1 MKKCPKPLGYGI
13 RRTPVVLGLSAALC
27 MPAAFSY
34 ANVDNGMD
42 RESVLSVMQGKTI
55 KGQILDETGESMIGV
70 SVLVKGTT
78 IGTVTD
84 FDGNYTIK
92 ANKGAVIT
100 FSYIGYKTQE
110 IKFTGQPT
118 VNIKMVPDNQ
128 TLDEVVVVGYGTMK
142 RSDLTGS
149 VASIAA
155 KDVEG
160 FKTSSVAGALG
171 GQIAGVQITST
182 DGTPGAGF
190 SINIRGVGTLTGDSS
205 PLYIVDG
212 FEVDDIDYLSNS
224 DIESIE
230 ILKDASSSAI
240 YGARAANG
248 VVLISTK
255 SGKIGKPIINYNGSA
270 SYRKISK
277 KLDVLSPYE
286 FVKLQGEVNSKYSD
300 SYFKTGNDD
309 DGNPYRYQSLDDYI
323 GVSGVNWQ
331 DETFN
336 PTWSQDHSLSIMGG
350 TEDTKYNASF
360 SRYIENGIFKNSGF
374 NKTTGKFRLDQK
386 LSKSL
391 SFNFT
396 VNYALTNR
404 EGVGTSGDSGRFNML
419 AQILSARPTGGLK
432 LTDEELLASA
442 IDPEMLESG
451 ESLAQV
457 NPVKQ
462 TESVTNNKRAEMW
475 SGNASATWQ
484 IIKGLTFKTAGTY
497 NTTNNRTD
505 IFYKDGS
512 KEAYRNGQKPYGR
525 TQMGRDV
532 RWTNSNNLTWK
543 QKVKKH
549 NYDIMLGH
557 EVSFKSTEYL
567 LGEAMDFPFDNLGND
582 YLGLGATPSRVESS
596 YSEKTLLSF
605 FARGNYNYDNRYLF
619 TATVRADGSTVFSN
633 KNKWGFFPSFSA
645 AWRVSEEAFMKDVEW
660 VSNFKV
666 RLGWGIVGNDRIS
679 NYLSMDL
686 YEANKYGIGNNTV
699 TVLTP
704 KQLKNANLKWEGASS
719 VNLGVD
725 LGFFDNR
732 LNVTADFFI
741 KDTKDLLLAQSLA
754 HVTGFDSQMQN
765 IGKIQNKG
773 IELSFNST
781 NIQTRNFTW
790 QTNFNISFI
799 KNTLKGLAS
808 GVESMYAR
816 SGFDSNFTAYD
827 YIATVGQSLGLIYG
841 YEFDGIY
848 QSSDFY
854 TTPDNQLILKE
865 GITNNARYGT
875 VKPGVVKYK
884 DQDGDGIITTND
896 RTVIGNAMPK
906 WYGGITNTFNYK
918 GIDFSFMFQ
927 FNYGNDI
934 YNATR
939 LYATQSRSGRRNMLA
954 EVADRWSPTNASNK
968 VPSQDGYI
976 VNDVYSRFIE
986 DGSFLRLKNI
996 TLGYT
1001 LPHKWTRKFHAS
1013 KLRIYATGQNLFC
1026 ISGYSGYDPEV
1037 NSASSNPMT
1046 PGLDWGA
1053 YPKSRVF
1060 TFGIDLQF

>member
-1 MKKCPKPLGYGI
+1 MYNINFIKSISTRGWFTLLTLI
-13 RRTPVVLGLSAALC
+13 LTISL
-27 MPAAFSY
+27 Y
-34 ANVDNGMD
+34 AQNAT
-42 RESVLSVMQGKTI
+42 L
-55 KGQILDETGESMIGV
+55 KGVIVDETDTPLIGATV
-70 SVLVKGTT
+70 QVKGTST
-78 IGTVTD
+78 GSITD

-484 IIKGLTFKTAGTY
+484 IIKGLTFKTSGTY

-773 IELSFNST
+773 IELSLNST
-781 NIQTRNFTW
+781 NIQTPNFTW

-865 GITNNARYGT
+865 GITNNARYGS

>member
-1 MKKCPKPLGYGI
+1 MYYTNIIKSI
-13 RRTPVVLGLSAALC
+13 SARGLFTLLALI
-27 MPAAFSY
+27 MSISLHAQNAT
-34 ANVDNGMD
+34 V
-42 RESVLSVMQGKTI
+42 
-55 KGQILDETGESMIGV
+55 KGVIVDETDTPLIGATV
-70 SVLVKGTT
+70 QVKGTAT
-78 IGTVTD
+78 GSITD

-110 IKFTGQPT
+110 IKFTGQSPLN
-118 VNIKMVPDNQ
+118 VKMIPDNQ

-230 ILKDASSSAI
+230 VLKDASSSAI

-248 VVLISTK
+248 VVLITTK
-255 SGKIGKPIINYNGSA
+255 SGKTGRPTITYNGSA

-300 SYFKTGNDD
+300 SYFKPGNDD
-309 DGNPYRYQSLDDYI
+309 NDIPYRYQSLDDYM
-323 GVSGVNWQ
+323 GVKGVNWQ

-350 TEDTKYNASF
+350 TDDSKYNASF

-374 NKTTGKFRLDQK
+374 DKTTGKFRLDQK

-391 SFNFT
+391 SFNIT

-404 EGVGTSGDSGRFNML
+404 KGVGTSADSGRFNML

-432 LTDEELLASA
+432 LTDDELLDSA

-462 TESVTNNKRAEMW
+462 TESVTNTKRAEMW
-475 SGNASATWQ
+475 SGNGSISWQ

-497 NTTNNRTD
+497 NTTNNRTN

-532 RWTNSNNLTWK
+532 RWTNFNNLTWK

-549 NYDIMLGH
+549 NYDVMLGH
-557 EVSFKSTEYL
+557 EVSFRSTEYL

-582 YLGLGATPSRVESS
+582 YLGLGATPSKVESS
-596 YSEKTLLSF
+596 YSEKMLLSF
-605 FARGNYNYDNRYLF
+605 FARGNYNYDNRYLL

-645 AWRVSEEAFMKDVEW
+645 AWRVSEEAFMKDVDW

-686 YEANKYGIGNNTV
+686 YEASKYGVGNNTV

-704 KQLKNANLKWEGASS
+704 KQLKNANLKWEGSS
-719 VNLGVD
+719 TINLGVD
-725 LGFFDNR
+725 LGFLDNR
-732 LNVTADFFI
+732 LNVTADFFV
-741 KDTKDLLLAQSLA
+741 KNTKDLLLAQSLA

-773 IELSFNST
+773 IELSLNST
-781 NIQTRNFTW
+781 NIQTRDFSW

-841 YEFDGIY
+841 YEFDGVY

-865 GITNNARYGT
+865 GVTNNARYGT

-906 WYGGITNTFNYK
+906 WFGGITNTFDYK
-918 GIDFSFMFQ
+918 GIDFSFMLQ

-934 YNATR
+934 YNAT
-939 LYATQSRSGRRNMLA
+939 QSRNGRRNMLA
-954 EVADRWSPTNASNK
+954 EVADRWSPTNTSNL

-986 DGSFLRLKNI
+986 DGSFLRLKNV

-1001 LPHKWTRKFHAS
+1001 LPHKWTRKFHVS
-1013 KLRIYATGQNLFC
+1013 RLRLYATGQNLFC
-1026 ISGYSGYDPEV
+1026 VSGYSGYDPEV
-1037 NSASSNPMT
+1037 NSASNTPMT

>member
-1 MKKCPKPLGYGI
+1 MYYTNIIKSI
-13 RRTPVVLGLSAALC
+13 SARGLFTLLALI
-27 MPAAFSY
+27 MSISLHAQNAT
-34 ANVDNGMD
+34 V
-42 RESVLSVMQGKTI
+42 
-55 KGQILDETGESMIGV
+55 KGVIVDETDTPLIGATV
-70 SVLVKGTT
+70 QVKGTAT
-78 IGTVTD
+78 GSITD

-110 IKFTGQPT
+110 IKFTGQSPLN
-118 VNIKMVPDNQ
+118 VKMIPDNQ

-230 ILKDASSSAI
+230 VLKDASSSAI

-248 VVLISTK
+248 VVLITTK
-255 SGKIGKPIINYNGSA
+255 SGKTGRPTITYNGSA

-300 SYFKTGNDD
+300 SYFKPGNDD
-309 DGNPYRYQSLDDYI
+309 NDIPYRYQSLDDYM
-323 GVSGVNWQ
+323 GVKGVNWQ

-350 TEDTKYNASF
+350 TDDSKYNASF

-374 NKTTGKFRLDQK
+374 DKTTGKFRLDQK

-391 SFNFT
+391 SFNIT

-404 EGVGTSGDSGRFNML
+404 KGVGTSADSGRFNML

-432 LTDEELLASA
+432 LTDDELLDSA

-462 TESVTNNKRAEMW
+462 TESVTNTKRAEMW
-475 SGNASATWQ
+475 SGNGSISWQ

-497 NTTNNRTD
+497 NTTNNRTN

-532 RWTNSNNLTWK
+532 RWTNFNNLTWK

-549 NYDIMLGH
+549 NYDVMLGH
-557 EVSFKSTEYL
+557 EVSFRSTEYL

-582 YLGLGATPSRVESS
+582 YLGLGATPSKVESS
-596 YSEKTLLSF
+596 YSEKMLLSF
-605 FARGNYNYDNRYLF
+605 FARGNYNYDNRYLL

-645 AWRVSEEAFMKDVEW
+645 AWRVSEEAFMKDVDW

-686 YEANKYGIGNNTV
+686 YEASKYGVGNNTV

-704 KQLKNANLKWEGASS
+704 KQLKNANLKWEGSS
-719 VNLGVD
+719 TINLGVD
-725 LGFFDNR
+725 LGFLDNR
-732 LNVTADFFI
+732 LNVTADFFV
-741 KDTKDLLLAQSLA
+741 KNTKDLLLAQSLA

-773 IELSFNST
+773 IELSLNST
-781 NIQTRNFTW
+781 NIQTRDFSW

-816 SGFDSNFTAYD
+816 SGFDSNFTAY
-827 YIATVGQSLGLIYG
+827 IATVGQSLGLIYG
-841 YEFDGIY
+841 YEFDGVY

-865 GITNNARYGT
+865 GVTNNARYGT

-906 WYGGITNTFNYK
+906 WFGGITNTFDYK
-918 GIDFSFMFQ
+918 GIDFSFMLQ

-939 LYATQSRSGRRNMLA
+939 LYSTQSRNGRRNMLA
-954 EVADRWSPTNASNK
+954 EVADRWSPTNTSNL

-986 DGSFLRLKNI
+986 DGSFLRLKNV

-1001 LPHKWTRKFHAS
+1001 LPHKWTRKFHVS
-1013 KLRIYATGQNLFC
+1013 RLRLYATGQNLFC
-1026 ISGYSGYDPEV
+1026 VSGYSGYDPEV
-1037 NSASSNPMT
+1037 NSASNTPMT

>member
-1 MKKCPKPLGYGI
+1 MYSINFIKSISVRGWFTLLTLI
-13 RRTPVVLGLSAALC
+13 LTINL
-27 MPAAFSY
+27 Y
-34 ANVDNGMD
+34 AQNTT
-42 RESVLSVMQGKTI
+42 L
-55 KGQILDETGESMIGV
+55 KGVIVDETDTPLIGATV
-70 SVLVKGTT
+70 QVKGTST
-78 IGTVTD
+78 GSITD

-309 DGNPYRYQSLDDYI
+309 NGNPYRYQSLDDYI

-475 SGNASATWQ
+475 AGNASATWQ
-484 IIKGLTFKTAGTY
+484 IIKGLTFKTSGTY

>member
-1 MKKCPKPLGYGI
+1 MYNIYTKAISKRGWFTLLALIATICVSAQNVKG
-13 RRTPVVLGLSAALC
+13 VV
-27 MPAAFSY
+27 
-34 ANVDNGMD
+34 V
-42 RESVLSVMQGKTI
+42 
-55 KGQILDETGESMIGV
+55 DETDMPMIGATV
-70 SVLVKGTT
+70 MVKGSQTGTT
-78 IGTVTD
+78 TD
-84 FDGNYTIK
+84 FDGNFTIQ
-92 ANKGAVIT
+92 AQKGSTLV
-100 FSYIGYKTQE
+100 FSYIGYKNQE
-110 IKFTGQPT
+110 VKIAQTDKKL
-118 VNIKMVPDNQ
+118 NIKMEPDNAV
-128 TLDEVVVVGYGTMK
+128 LDEVIVVGYGSMK
-142 RSDLTGS
+142 KSDLTGS
-149 VASIAA
+149 VASVAA
-155 KDVEG
+155 KDIEE
-160 FKTSSVAGALG
+160 FKSSSVMAALG
-171 GQIAGVQITST
+171 GQVAGVQITQT

-190 SINIRGVGTLTGDSS
+190 DIKIRGVGTLNGDAT

-212 FEVDDIDYLSNS
+212 FQVDNIDYLANS
-224 DIESIE
+224 DIESIQ

-248 VVLISTK
+248 VVMVTTK
-255 SGKIGKPIINYNGSA
+255 SGKVGRPVVSYNGSA
-270 SYRKISK
+270 TYRKITK
-277 KLDVLSPYE
+277 QLDLLNAYE
-286 FVKLQGEVNSKYSD
+286 FVKLQGELDTKFIPGYYRNEINPETGEYYKYR
-300 SYFKTGNDD
+300 T
-309 DGNPYRYQSLDDYI
+309 LDDYI
-323 GVSGVNWQ
+323 GVESVDWQ
-331 DETFN
+331 GETFS
-336 PTWSQDHSLSIMGG
+336 PTWSQDHNISVTGG
-350 TEDTKYNASF
+350 NDGTKYSASF
-360 SRYIENGIFKNSGF
+360 SHYKENGIFRNSGF
-374 NKTTGKFRLDQK
+374 TKTTGKVRINQK
-386 LSKSL
+386 INKYI
-391 SFNFT
+391 T
-396 VNYALTNR
+396 ADATINYSNTLK
-404 EGVGTSGDSGRFNML
+404 EGAGTSGDGGRFNML
-419 AQILSARPTGGLK
+419 GQILRSRPTGGLAK
-432 LTDEELLASA
+432 TNEELLASA
-442 IDPEMLESG
+442 IDPAMLETG

-457 NPVKQ
+457 NPILQ
-462 TESVTNNKRAEMW
+462 AENTTDNKRSEMW
-475 SGNASATWQ
+475 SANLSLTAKIT
-484 IIKGLTFKTAGTY
+484 KKLTFKTAGTY
-497 NTTNNRTD
+497 NTTNTRRD
-505 IFYKDGS
+505 VFYKTQTRQ
-512 KEAYRNGQKPYGR
+512 AYTNGQMPYGE
-525 TQMGRDV
+525 TQMGREK
-532 RWTNSNNLTWK
+532 RWTNYNQLTWVEKIK
-543 QKVKKH
+543 QH
-549 NYDIMLGH
+549 RYEIMLG
-557 EVSFKSTEYL
+557 EELAYRSSEFL
-567 LGEAMDFPFDNLGND
+567 LGQAKNFPSDNIGND
-582 YLGLGATPSRVESS
+582 NLGLGAVPSKVNTSFGD
-596 YSEKTLLSF
+596 KTMLSF
-605 FARGNYNYDNRYLF
+605 FARGNYSFNDKYML
-619 TATVRADGSTVFSN
+619 TATVRADGSTVFSY
-633 KNKWGFFPSFSA
+633 KNKWGFFPAFSA
-645 AWRVSEEAFMKDVEW
+645 AWRISEEKFMKQNLPF
-660 VSNFKV
+660 VSNMKL
-666 RLGWGIVGNDRIS
+666 RLGWGIVGNDRIA
-679 NYLSMDL
+679 NFLSLDL
-686 YEANKYGIGNNTV
+686 YTQSKYGIGNTTS
-699 TVLTP
+699 TVLT
-704 KQLKNANLKWEGASS
+704 QSHLKNKNLKWEGSS
-719 VNLGVD
+719 TTNLGVD

-741 KDTKDLLLAQSLA
+741 KNTKDLLLAQNLA
-754 HVTGFDSQMQN
+754 YVTGFSSQMQN

>member
-1 MKKCPKPLGYGI
+1 MYNINFIKSISTRGWFTLLTLI
-13 RRTPVVLGLSAALC
+13 LTISL
-27 MPAAFSY
+27 Y
-34 ANVDNGMD
+34 AQNAT
-42 RESVLSVMQGKTI
+42 L
-55 KGQILDETGESMIGV
+55 KGVIVDETDTPLIGATV
-70 SVLVKGTT
+70 QVKGTST
-78 IGTVTD
+78 GSITD

-484 IIKGLTFKTAGTY
+484 IIKGLTFKTSGTY

-741 KDTKDLLLAQSLA
+741 KDTKDLLLAHSLA

-773 IELSFNST
+773 IELSLNST

-865 GITNNARYGT
+865 GITNNARYGS

>member
-1 MKKCPKPLGYGI
+1 MYSINFIKSISVRGWFTLLTLI
-13 RRTPVVLGLSAALC
+13 LTINL
-27 MPAAFSY
+27 Y
-34 ANVDNGMD
+34 AQNTT
-42 RESVLSVMQGKTI
+42 L
-55 KGQILDETGESMIGV
+55 KGVIVDETDTPLIGATV
-70 SVLVKGTT
+70 QVKGTST
-78 IGTVTD
+78 GSITD

-309 DGNPYRYQSLDDYI
+309 NGNPYRYQSLDDYI

-484 IIKGLTFKTAGTY
+484 IIKGLTFKTSGTY

-1053 YPKSRVF
+1053 YPKRRVF

>member
-1 MKKCPKPLGYGI
+1 MYSINFIKSISVRGWFTLLTLI
-13 RRTPVVLGLSAALC
+13 LTINL
-27 MPAAFSY
+27 Y
-34 ANVDNGMD
+34 AQNTT
-42 RESVLSVMQGKTI
+42 L
-55 KGQILDETGESMIGV
+55 KGVIVDETDTPLIGATV
-70 SVLVKGTT
+70 QVKGTST
-78 IGTVTD
+78 GSITD

-309 DGNPYRYQSLDDYI
+309 NGNPYRYQSLDDYI

-484 IIKGLTFKTAGTY
+484 IIKGLTFKTSGTY

-865 GITNNARYGT
+865 GITNNARYG
-875 VKPGVVKYK
+875 
-884 DQDGDGIITTND
+884 
-896 RTVIGNAMPK
+896 
-906 WYGGITNTFNYK
+906 
-918 GIDFSFMFQ
+918 
-927 FNYGNDI
+927 
-934 YNATR
+934 
-939 LYATQSRSGRRNMLA
+939 LL
-954 EVADRWSPTNASNK
+954 
-968 VPSQDGYI
+968 SQ
-976 VNDVYSRFIE
+976 V
-986 DGSFLRLKNI
+986 L
-996 TLGYT
+996 
-1001 LPHKWTRKFHAS
+1001 
-1013 KLRIYATGQNLFC
+1013 
-1026 ISGYSGYDPEV
+1026 
-1037 NSASSNPMT
+1037 
-1046 PGLDWGA
+1046 
-1053 YPKSRVF
+1053 
-1060 TFGIDLQF
+1060 

>member
-1 MKKCPKPLGYGI
+1 MYNINFIKSISVRGWFTLLTLI
-13 RRTPVVLGLSAALC
+13 LTINL
-27 MPAAFSY
+27 Y
-34 ANVDNGMD
+34 AQNTT
-42 RESVLSVMQGKTI
+42 L
-55 KGQILDETGESMIGV
+55 KGVIVDETDTPLIGATV
-70 SVLVKGTT
+70 QVKGTST
-78 IGTVTD
+78 GSITD

-309 DGNPYRYQSLDDYI
+309 NGNPYRYQSLDDYI

>member
-1 MKKCPKPLGYGI
+1 MYSINFIKSISVRGWFTLLTLI
-13 RRTPVVLGLSAALC
+13 LTINL
-27 MPAAFSY
+27 Y
-34 ANVDNGMD
+34 AQNTT
-42 RESVLSVMQGKTI
+42 L
-55 KGQILDETGESMIGV
+55 KGVIVDETDTPLIGATV
-70 SVLVKGTT
+70 QVKGTST
-78 IGTVTD
+78 GSITD

-309 DGNPYRYQSLDDYI
+309 NGNPYRYQSLDDYI

-484 IIKGLTFKTAGTY
+484 IIKGLTFKTSGTY

-719 VNLGVD
+719 VNL
-725 LGFFDNR
+725 
-732 LNVTADFFI
+732 A
-741 KDTKDLLLAQSLA
+741 
-754 HVTGFDSQMQN
+754 
-765 IGKIQNKG
+765 
-773 IELSFNST
+773 
-781 NIQTRNFTW
+781 
-790 QTNFNISFI
+790 
-799 KNTLKGLAS
+799 
-808 GVESMYAR
+808 
-816 SGFDSNFTAYD
+816 
-827 YIATVGQSLGLIYG
+827 
-841 YEFDGIY
+841 
-848 QSSDFY
+848 
-854 TTPDNQLILKE
+854 
-865 GITNNARYGT
+865 
-875 VKPGVVKYK
+875 
-884 DQDGDGIITTND
+884 
-896 RTVIGNAMPK
+896 
-906 WYGGITNTFNYK
+906 
-918 GIDFSFMFQ
+918 
-927 FNYGNDI
+927 
-934 YNATR
+934 
-939 LYATQSRSGRRNMLA
+939 
-954 EVADRWSPTNASNK
+954 
-968 VPSQDGYI
+968 
-976 VNDVYSRFIE
+976 
-986 DGSFLRLKNI
+986 
-996 TLGYT
+996 
-1001 LPHKWTRKFHAS
+1001 
-1013 KLRIYATGQNLFC
+1013 
-1026 ISGYSGYDPEV
+1026 
-1037 NSASSNPMT
+1037 
-1046 PGLDWGA
+1046 
-1053 YPKSRVF
+1053 
-1060 TFGIDLQF
+1060 

>member
-1 MKKCPKPLGYGI
+1 MYNINFIKSISTRGWFTLLTLI
-13 RRTPVVLGLSAALC
+13 LTISL
-27 MPAAFSY
+27 Y
-34 ANVDNGMD
+34 AQNAT
-42 RESVLSVMQGKTI
+42 L
-55 KGQILDETGESMIGV
+55 KGVIVDETDTPLIGATV
-70 SVLVKGTT
+70 QVKGTST
-78 IGTVTD
+78 GSITD

-484 IIKGLTFKTAGTY
+484 IIKGLTFKTSGTY

-699 TVLTP
+699 NVLTP

-773 IELSFNST
+773 IELSLNST

-865 GITNNARYGT
+865 GITNNARYGS

>member
-1 MKKCPKPLGYGI
+1 MYNINFIKSISTRGWFTLLTLI
-13 RRTPVVLGLSAALC
+13 LTISL
-27 MPAAFSY
+27 Y
-34 ANVDNGMD
+34 AQNAT
-42 RESVLSVMQGKTI
+42 L
-55 KGQILDETGESMIGV
+55 KGVIVDETDTPLIGATV
-70 SVLVKGTT
+70 QVKGTST
-78 IGTVTD
+78 GSITD

-484 IIKGLTFKTAGTY
+484 IIKGLTFKTSGTY

-741 KDTKDLLLAQSLA
+741 KDTKDLLLA

-773 IELSFNST
+773 IELSLNST

-865 GITNNARYGT
+865 GITNNARYGS

>member
-1 MKKCPKPLGYGI
+1 MYSINFIKSISVRGWFTLLTLI
-13 RRTPVVLGLSAALC
+13 LTINL
-27 MPAAFSY
+27 Y
-34 ANVDNGMD
+34 AQNTT
-42 RESVLSVMQGKTI
+42 L
-55 KGQILDETGESMIGV
+55 KGVIVDETDTPLIGATV
-70 SVLVKGTT
+70 QVKGTST
-78 IGTVTD
+78 GSITD

-309 DGNPYRYQSLDDYI
+309 NGNPYRYQSLDDYI

-484 IIKGLTFKTAGTY
+484 IIKGLTFKTSGTY

-1046 PGLDWGA
+1046 PKESL
-1053 YPKSRVF
+1053 F
-1060 TFGIDLQF
+1060 I

>member
-1 MKKCPKPLGYGI
+1 MYNINFIKSISVRGWFTLLTLI
-13 RRTPVVLGLSAALC
+13 LTINL
-27 MPAAFSY
+27 Y
-34 ANVDNGMD
+34 AQNTT
-42 RESVLSVMQGKTI
+42 L
-55 KGQILDETGESMIGV
+55 KGVIVDETDAPLIGATV
-70 SVLVKGTT
+70 QVKGTST
-78 IGTVTD
+78 GSITD

-309 DGNPYRYQSLDDYI
+309 NGNPYRYQSLDDYI

-484 IIKGLTFKTAGTY
+484 IIKGLTFKTSGTY

>member
-1 MKKCPKPLGYGI
+1 MYYTNIIKSI
-13 RRTPVVLGLSAALC
+13 SARGLFTLLALI
-27 MPAAFSY
+27 MSISLHAQNAT
-34 ANVDNGMD
+34 V
-42 RESVLSVMQGKTI
+42 
-55 KGQILDETGESMIGV
+55 KGVIVDETDTPLIGATV
-70 SVLVKGTT
+70 QVKGTAT
-78 IGTVTD
+78 GSITD

-110 IKFTGQPT
+110 IKFTGQSPLN
-118 VNIKMVPDNQ
+118 VKMIPDNQ

-230 ILKDASSSAI
+230 VLKDASSSAI

-248 VVLISTK
+248 VVLITTK
-255 SGKIGKPIINYNGSA
+255 SGKTGRPTITYNGSA

-300 SYFKTGNDD
+300 SYFKPGNDD
-309 DGNPYRYQSLDDYI
+309 NDIPYRYQSLDDYM
-323 GVSGVNWQ
+323 GVKGVNWQ

-350 TEDTKYNASF
+350 TDDSKYNASF

-374 NKTTGKFRLDQK
+374 DKTTGKFRLDQK

-391 SFNFT
+391 SFNIT

-404 EGVGTSGDSGRFNML
+404 KGVGTSADSGRFNML

-432 LTDEELLASA
+432 LTDDELLDSA

-462 TESVTNNKRAEMW
+462 TESVTNTKRAEMW
-475 SGNASATWQ
+475 SGNGSISWQ

-497 NTTNNRTD
+497 NTTNNRTN

-532 RWTNSNNLTWK
+532 RWTNFNNLTWK

-549 NYDIMLGH
+549 NYDVMLGH
-557 EVSFKSTEYL
+557 EVSFRSTEYL

-582 YLGLGATPSRVESS
+582 YLGLGATPSKVESS
-596 YSEKTLLSF
+596 YSEKMLLSF
-605 FARGNYNYDNRYLF
+605 FARGNYNYDNRYLL

-645 AWRVSEEAFMKDVEW
+645 AWRVSE
-660 VSNFKV
+660 
-666 RLGWGIVGNDRIS
+666 
-679 NYLSMDL
+679 
-686 YEANKYGIGNNTV
+686 
-699 TVLTP
+699 
-704 KQLKNANLKWEGASS
+704 
-719 VNLGVD
+719 
-725 LGFFDNR
+725 
-732 LNVTADFFI
+732 
-741 KDTKDLLLAQSLA
+741 
-754 HVTGFDSQMQN
+754 
-765 IGKIQNKG
+765 
-773 IELSFNST
+773 
-781 NIQTRNFTW
+781 
-790 QTNFNISFI
+790 
-799 KNTLKGLAS
+799 
-808 GVESMYAR
+808 
-816 SGFDSNFTAYD
+816 
-827 YIATVGQSLGLIYG
+827 
-841 YEFDGIY
+841 
-848 QSSDFY
+848 
-854 TTPDNQLILKE
+854 
-865 GITNNARYGT
+865 
-875 VKPGVVKYK
+875 
-884 DQDGDGIITTND
+884 
-896 RTVIGNAMPK
+896 
-906 WYGGITNTFNYK
+906 
-918 GIDFSFMFQ
+918 
-927 FNYGNDI
+927 
-934 YNATR
+934 
-939 LYATQSRSGRRNMLA
+939 
-954 EVADRWSPTNASNK
+954 
-968 VPSQDGYI
+968 
-976 VNDVYSRFIE
+976 
-986 DGSFLRLKNI
+986 
-996 TLGYT
+996 
-1001 LPHKWTRKFHAS
+1001 
-1013 KLRIYATGQNLFC
+1013 
-1026 ISGYSGYDPEV
+1026 
-1037 NSASSNPMT
+1037 
-1046 PGLDWGA
+1046 
-1053 YPKSRVF
+1053 
-1060 TFGIDLQF
+1060 

>member
-1 MKKCPKPLGYGI
+1 MYSINFIKSISVRGWFTLLTLI
-13 RRTPVVLGLSAALC
+13 LTINL
-27 MPAAFSY
+27 Y
-34 ANVDNGMD
+34 AQNTT
-42 RESVLSVMQGKTI
+42 L
-55 KGQILDETGESMIGV
+55 KGVIVDETDTPLIGATV
-70 SVLVKGTT
+70 QVKGTST
-78 IGTVTD
+78 GSITD

-309 DGNPYRYQSLDDYI
+309 NGNPYRYQSLDDYI

-484 IIKGLTFKTAGTY
+484 IIKGLTFKTSGTY

-549 NYDIMLGH
+549 NYDIMLGY